1 MQKKLL
7 SLLLCFC
14 LSLAFFAGAFERLE
28 LMAEAASN
36 TSISEDKQH
45 LADLQKKLN
54 AIKNNMN
61 ALEQNKGAINAATQT
76 MLEQKMML
84 EQEYTL
90 ISDQIDTITAIM
102 EEYDTILEKTAAEK
116 VEKEQALDGQ
126 LDEFGTLLVELY
138 KNGDDSKFDIFLQS
152 DSYSSYIS
160 YVEYMEHILKSSDAM
175 IKDINDTINGI
186 ADREKEYEDA
196 SKKLKE
202 KEGELEKSQKDLVAK
217 NKELDEKLGENRDQL
232 ELTEEEKNQME
243 KEEQELLK
251 EIAQIQQQIKD
262 KVAATYSGQFSWP
275 FASNVGYSISS
286 RFGMRANPF
295 NGSPEFHNGL
305 DIVCAKGTAIRAV
318 DAGIVTYSG
327 YRGAFGN
334 VVFVEHGGGIT
345 TVYAHCDSLLV
356 SAGAKVLKDQVIA
369 RVGATGQ
376 VTGAHLHFAV
386 SKNGSYVDPEKYL
399 STYFTKGY

>member
-1 MQKKLL
+1 MHKKLL
-7 SLLLCFC
+7 SLLLCLC
-14 LSLAFFAGAFERLE
+14 LTLAFGFSAFEKLE
-28 LMAEAASN
+28 LMAKAAGN
-36 TSISEDKQH
+36 TTINEDKQH
-45 LADLQKKLN
+45 LADLQNKLN

-61 ALEQNKGAINAATQT
+61 SLEQNKAQINAATQT
-76 MLEQKMML
+76 MLEEKMLL

-90 ISDQIDTITAIM
+90 ISDQIDTITAII
-102 EEYDTILEKTAAEK
+102 EEYDAILEKTAADK
-116 VEKEQALDGQ
+116 VEKEQALENQ

-152 DSYSSYIS
+152 DSYSSYVS

-175 IKDINDTINGI
+175 IKDINETINGI
-186 ADREKEYEDA
+186 NEREKEYEDA
-196 SKKLKE
+196 SGKLKE
-202 KEGELEKSQKDLVAK
+202 KESELEESKKDLELK
-217 NKELDEKLGENRDQL
+217 DKELDEKLGENRDRL

-262 KVAATYSGQFSWP
+262 KVAATYNGQFSWP
-275 FASNVGYSISS
+275 FASNVGFKITS
-286 RFGMRANPF
+286 RFGLRSNPF
-295 NGSPEFHNGL
+295 NGSPEYHNGL
-305 DIVCAKGTAIRAV
+305 DIVCTKGTAIRAV
-318 DAGIVTYSG
+318 DAGVVTYSG

-334 VVFVEHGGGIT
+334 VVFIEHGGGLT
-345 TVYAHCDSLLV
+345 TIYAHCDSLLV

-399 STYFTKGY
+399 PTYFTKGY